1 MTLFSRAD
9 DPWSHRT
16 RIVLAEK
23 SIHVET
29 IDVQDGN
36 LPEDLLDLNP
46 YHTVPTLVDRDLVL
60 YDSRVII
67 EYLDERFPHPPLMP
81 VDPVARAQ
89 FRLALYRIERDWY
102 TLAQQ
107 IDDPADRK
115 LGQKARKILRDS
127 ILASTDV
134 FKAKPYFLSDEFS
147 LVDATIAPI
156 LWRLQRWEI
165 DMPPQAQADRQVR
178 AACCSR
184 GRRFATACRASSRRC
199 APDEMKQMADAPVR
213 SRRPYLLRAMHE
225 WISDCNQTPHIVV
238 DASIAGVEVPRQYV
252 QGGKIILNVSN
263 SATSGLSLGNDF
275 VRFRARFGAAT
286 YDVSVPDRRGAR
298 RLRARDGAGNDLLGS
313 RRAAAAADAAGT
325 ADERSEAKRPSH
337 AEGGQVQPERRTND
351 RGRQSRTTA
360 PASYRAHAL
369 RAPSRIQARAAP
381 LRALNE
387 SSLATLKSL
396 RPHGAVV
403 DAIGALGP

>member
-29 IDVQDGN
+29 IDVQGGN

-102 TLAQQ
+102 SLAEQ
-107 IDDPADRK
+107 IDASAKPGADRK
-115 LGQKARKILRDS
+115 VGLKARKILRDS

-156 LWRLQRWEI
+156 LWRLPSWEI
-165 DMPPQAQADRQVR
+165 DIPPQSQVIAKYANLMFSRPAFRHSLSRLEQEMR
-178 AACCSR
+178 A
-184 GRRFATACRASSRRC
+184 
-199 APDEMKQMADAPVR
+199 
-213 SRRPYLLRAMHE
+213 
-225 WISDCNQTPHIVV
+225 
-238 DASIAGVEVPRQYV
+238 
-252 QGGKIILNVSN
+252 
-263 SATSGLSLGNDF
+263 
-275 VRFRARFGAAT
+275 
-286 YDVSVPDRRGAR
+286 
-298 RLRARDGAGNDLLGS
+298 
-313 RRAAAAADAAGT
+313 
-325 ADERSEAKRPSH
+325 
-337 AEGGQVQPERRTND
+337 
-351 RGRQSRTTA
+351 
-360 PASYRAHAL
+360 
-369 RAPSRIQARAAP
+369 
-381 LRALNE
+381 
-387 SSLATLKSL
+387 
-396 RPHGAVV
+396 
-403 DAIGALGP
+403 